1 MKRLRDCA
9 HETKQ
14 ISKRQNSVADEG
26 LEKILSILH
35 RAEGTRRPRPCE
47 ADKESTWT
55 LRRQTDTSQAI
66 G

>member
-35 RAEGTRRPRPCE
+35 RAEGT
-47 ADKESTWT
+47 
-55 LRRQTDTSQAI
+55 
-66 G
+66 